1 MKKNISLVLLFAL
14 LFAISCQKET
24 VTPSSEKGMEFS
36 LVLGMPY
43 QDNTRTTVYN
53 EEGTTPIDINVINA
67 PTVEFGWKQGD
78 PVTFLFYQKKGD
90 GSTVFEKIETTAI
103 VGGNKLVAVFRF
115 RINQGD
121 PNKPFTLY
129 ALHGYEGNLNIDP
142 ATNAVKASYQLRPFT
157 KVDIKTETEF
167 KMPLRIRID
176 AQNFED
182 YLSQIK
188 NTDGTF
194 KTLPFEHI
202 GCLQIVRIYNHTTT
216 EVGDGTFKFIKNSG
230 DWWYYSS
237 FTYKVAN
244 SYDANTDQN
253 KIEPYE
259 FDDIKSQ
266 LTNTDKFV
274 LPAQSGSTLGVVQLI
289 AWVPN
294 SRTDGILTPAERDPN
309 DNTKLKYPYVAVGN
323 NTTARPEIKLSY
335 TNANGLFENT
345 LKANTTKAQPGRAY
359 YYNLHFY
366 GTYVTVDP
374 VQVTVLDW
382 TKVNHTVNLD

>member
-1 MKKNISLVLLFAL
+1 MKKNISLILLSVLLLAT
-14 LFAISCQKET
+14 SCQKET
-24 VTPSSEKGMEFS
+24 STPASEKGMEFS

-43 QDNTRTTVYN
+43 QDNTRTTVLN
-53 EEGTTPIDINVINA
+53 EEGGTVDINVVNT
-67 PTVEFGWKQGD
+67 PKVEFGWKQDD
-78 PVTFLFYQKKGD
+78 PVTFLFYQKKND

-103 VGGNKLVAVFRF
+103 VSGNKLKAVFRF

-129 ALHGYEGNLNIDP
+129 ALHGYEGALNIDP
-142 ATNAVKASYQLRPFT
+142 TTKAVKASYQLKPFT
-157 KVDIKTETEF
+157 KVAINSETNL

-176 AQNFED
+176 AQNFND

-188 NTDGTF
+188 NPDGTF

-202 GCLQIVRIYNHTTT
+202 GCLQIVRIYNHTSSS
-216 EVGDGTFKFIKNSG
+216 VSDGTFKFVKNSG
-230 DWWYYSS
+230 NWWYYSS

-253 KIEPYE
+253 KIEPFE
-259 FDDIKSQ
+259 FNDTKNQ
-266 LTNTDKFV
+266 LTNTDRFV
-274 LPAQSGSTLGVVQLI
+274 LPAQSGSTPGVVQLI

-294 SRTDGILTPAERDPN
+294 SRKNNILTPAKRDTN
-309 DNTKLKYPYVAVGN
+309 DRTKLKFPYEAEGD

-335 TNANGLFENT
+335 TNANGSFENT
-345 LKANTTKAQPGRAY
+345 LRANSTPAQPGRAY

-382 TKVNHTVNLD
+382 IKINHTVNLD